1 MIEVIYKEE
10 NQEAQN
16 GEGTFGLPKNIRQIG
31 LIREDYKIYMED
43 YVYTFLVRLARAEEA
58 GKTKTRVAVLT
69 GETKW
74 QGGTTYLFIKG
85 AVMAE
90 GMEAALDHIDFST
103 EIWQKIHE
111 EQKKYFEDQEIVGW
125 FYSQP
130 QLSIEISEVLTKVHL
145 KHFGGE
151 KVLMLLEPQEREDA
165 FFRYENNTMTRLGG
179 YYLYYEKNPYMQSY
193 MLDKNKVLQPD
204 IGEQYEDKAVK
215 DFRKI
220 ITDKNG
226 EKKEREAPS
235 VFSYGVT
242 ACLAVAV
249 LAVGVNFYRNYQGF
263 QQQKGDSVTVSSVI
277 VEEVSPS
284 PKGETNSSAKEKRNL
299 SGTSTQSNNS
309 TGADAQKKNTQN
321 PGSTDQEIS
330 ASEKSAEET
339 ADLNVT
345 DSGSSGGGAAEKN
358 SGQQTTTD
366 SRIKEQSADKNQT
379 VNESSDRTEQVPV
392 QSSSEAESSGMTETT
407 EQNSDADAAAQIYQ
421 EESDDRKA
429 QKRVRE
435 AAQKENEEAAS
446 RAAHESYVI
455 QPGDT
460 LFQISMDRYG
470 SVEAIA
476 QICALNGI
484 TADQIIYPGEVIV
497 LP

>member
-130 QLSIEISEVLTKVHL
+130 QLSIEISEVLAKVHL

-284 PKGETNSSAKEKRNL
+284 PKGETNNSAKEKRNL

-309 TGADAQKKNTQN
+309 TGADAQKTDTQN
-321 PGSTDQEIS
+321 PG
-330 ASEKSAEET
+330 
-339 ADLNVT
+339 
-345 DSGSSGGGAAEKN
+345 
-358 SGQQTTTD
+358 TTD
-366 SRIKEQSADKNQT
+366 SKEKGQSADKNQT

-392 QSSSEAESSGMTETT
+392 QGSSESESNGTAETT
-407 EQNSDADAAAQIYQ
+407 EQNSDTDAAAQIYQ

>member
-10 NQEAQN
+10 NQKAQN

-58 GKTKTRVAVLT
+58 RKTKTRVAVLT

-284 PKGETNSSAKEKRNL
+284 PKGETNSSAKENRNL

-309 TGADAQKKNTQN
+309 TGADAQKTDTQN
-321 PGSTDQEIS
+321 PGSTDQEVS

-345 DSGSSGGGAAEKN
+345 DSGSSGGGAAEKD
-358 SGQQTTTD
+358 SEQQTTTD
-366 SRIKEQSADKNQT
+366 SRIKKQSADKNQT

-392 QSSSEAESSGMTETT
+392 QGSSEAESSGMTETT

>member
-111 EQKKYFEDQEIVGW
+111 EQKKYFEAQEIVGW

-284 PKGETNSSAKEKRNL
+284 PKGETNSSAKENRNL

-309 TGADAQKKNTQN
+309 TGADAQKMDTQN
-321 PGSTDQEIS
+321 PGSTDQEVS

-345 DSGSSGGGAAEKN
+345 DSGTSGGGAAEKN
-358 SGQQTTTD
+358 SEQQTTTD

-392 QSSSEAESSGMTETT
+392 QGSSETESSGMTETT

>member
-130 QLSIEISEVLTKVHL
+130 QLSIEISEVLAKVHL

-242 ACLAVAV
+242 ACLAVAF